1 MNILQKIF
9 TDHYEEIKYTL
20 HPRDTEMENIEKMIH
35 CGDPSFGGA
44 MYHCPHC
51 GNFKYVPF
59 HCHSRFCPSCG
70 NKYSMERTTSMTFKL
85 INVKHRHCVF
95 TIDENL
101 RDFFLKERSLLDC
114 LFHSVASVI
123 SRMFFELN
131 KSKNFTPGFIMVL
144 HTFGR
149 DLKWNPHIHCLISE
163 GGLSDDG
170 LWRNVHHFNYSFLR
184 SAFRTA
190 LLNEMHQRLGDPF
203 KQIKSLCYSSHKKG
217 FYVYAKPSSCDPETA
232 IKYIGRYLGR
242 PVIATSRIDKYDGSM
257 VTFHYNR
264 HEDDKYIQET
274 IPVMDFIKRL
284 IRHIPEKHF
293 KMIRYGGLYAR
304 HRKTDQQ
311 LHKVISKQKRPILRN
326 FNTFFVVSISGVLL
340 FFLLLVMIPWNVP
353 SAGIKWSFWN
363 FILTISV
370 FPSKNYMRDL
380 CPDLAESVLLHNF
393 LCFYGI
399 IPS

>member
-114 LFHSVASVI
+114 LFHSVSSVI

-170 LWRNVHHFNYSFLR
+170 L
-184 SAFRTA
+184 
-190 LLNEMHQRLGDPF
+190 
-203 KQIKSLCYSSHKKG
+203 
-217 FYVYAKPSSCDPETA
+217 
-232 IKYIGRYLGR
+232 
-242 PVIATSRIDKYDGSM
+242 
-257 VTFHYNR
+257 
-264 HEDDKYIQET
+264 
-274 IPVMDFIKRL
+274 
-284 IRHIPEKHF
+284 
-293 KMIRYGGLYAR
+293 
-304 HRKTDQQ
+304 
-311 LHKVISKQKRPILRN
+311 
-326 FNTFFVVSISGVLL
+326 
-340 FFLLLVMIPWNVP
+340 
-353 SAGIKWSFWN
+353 
-363 FILTISV
+363 
-370 FPSKNYMRDL
+370 
-380 CPDLAESVLLHNF
+380 
-393 LCFYGI
+393 
-399 IPS
+399 

>member
-144 HTFGR
+144 HSFGR

-326 FNTFFVVSISGVLL
+326 FNHWRNAILSSFGYDPLECPICRHKME
-340 FFLLLVMIPWNVP
+340 FLELYFNHQRLSLEELYERSMSRSRGKRS
-353 SAGIKWSFWN
+353 SA
-363 FILTISV
+363 
-370 FPSKNYMRDL
+370 
-380 CPDLAESVLLHNF
+380 
-393 LCFYGI
+393 
-399 IPS
+399 

>member
-1 MNILQKIF
+1 
-9 TDHYEEIKYTL
+9 
-20 HPRDTEMENIEKMIH
+20 MENIEKMIH

-293 KMIRYGGLYAR
+293 KMIRYGGFMHATAKQTSSFIKSFPNRNVPFYA
-304 HRKTDQQ
+304 T
-311 LHKVISKQKRPILRN
+311 LTI
-326 FNTFFVVSISGVLL
+326 GGML
-340 FFLLLVMIPWNVP
+340 FFLLLVMIRWNVP

>member
-85 INVKHRHCVF
+85 INVKH
-95 TIDENL
+95 
-101 RDFFLKERSLLDC
+101 
-114 LFHSVASVI
+114 
-123 SRMFFELN
+123 
-131 KSKNFTPGFIMVL
+131 
-144 HTFGR
+144 
-149 DLKWNPHIHCLISE
+149 
-163 GGLSDDG
+163 
-170 LWRNVHHFNYSFLR
+170 
-184 SAFRTA
+184 
-190 LLNEMHQRLGDPF
+190 
-203 KQIKSLCYSSHKKG
+203 
-217 FYVYAKPSSCDPETA
+217 
-232 IKYIGRYLGR
+232 
-242 PVIATSRIDKYDGSM
+242 
-257 VTFHYNR
+257 
-264 HEDDKYIQET
+264 
-274 IPVMDFIKRL
+274 
-284 IRHIPEKHF
+284 
-293 KMIRYGGLYAR
+293 
-304 HRKTDQQ
+304 
-311 LHKVISKQKRPILRN
+311 
-326 FNTFFVVSISGVLL
+326 
-340 FFLLLVMIPWNVP
+340 LVMIPWNVP